1 MDRDESTC
9 MRRAFEWWG
18 MAEEEARR
26 RRDASLEE
34 GRSRVKEAEG
44 GKLEEE
50 AGTNMWE
57 H

>member
-1 MDRDESTC
+1 

-26 RRDASLEE
+26 RRDASREE

-50 AGTNMWE
+50 ADTNMWE